1 MKQLAQQRGLYA
13 VTQRPFSK
21 LKTRQFRPYT
31 VSSTHADKSMQTEH
45 AQLQSFQELW
55 SAVDMFDARLWTMGC
70 NVPWMLGMVIAQCTD
85 TVHSSTFADFQNA
98 RIRGPNGTSNTLC
111 FVTITG
117 ANTTTVVTQRMS
129 ESFVGLTLATTN
141 TVWPSLQ
148 ALTWRTP
155 DGSAS
160 VIVNAKGLNVH
171 AFATPA
177 MMGNLRRSVA
187 HITVKSL
194 IAKMAVTGDC
204 SALYTLV
211 LNQVA

>member
-1 MKQLAQQRGLYA
+1 
-13 VTQRPFSK
+13 
-21 LKTRQFRPYT
+21 
-31 VSSTHADKSMQTEH
+31 
-45 AQLQSFQELW
+45 
-55 SAVDMFDARLWTMGC
+55 
-70 NVPWMLGMVIAQCTD
+70 
-85 TVHSSTFADFQNA
+85 
-98 RIRGPNGTSNTLC
+98 
-111 FVTITG
+111 
-117 ANTTTVVTQRMS
+117 MS

-148 ALTWRTP
+148 ALAWRTP
-155 DGSAS
+155 NGSAS

-171 AFATPA
+171 ASATPA

-204 SALYTLV
+204 SALCTLV